1 MKAEKARLRGFPYVM
16 NNLFLADNLKNQNI
30 VHKNNSKDLE
40 LIAFVSRSHENCREN
55 ILSVFDL

>member
-16 NNLFLADNLKNQNI
+16 NNLFLVDNLKNQNI

-40 LIAFVSRSHENCREN
+40 LIAFVSRSHENCRKN
-55 ILSVFDL
+55 I